1 MWPLIIVS
9 DQRKYTLP
17 VAIANLV
24 GEHVQDLELMMASSV
39 MTVIAGLVLFPC
51 PAETL
56 HSRTYG

>member
-51 PAETL
+51 PAETI
-56 HSRTYG
+56 T